1 MEKSTGH
8 YFIRPSTGPHEQ
20 AARKILSSNFLAP
33 LVAAFVVL
41 WARDHGSGTSDAQG
55 PEDEPER
62 ILRRRFAAGEID
74 EHEFVDCLT
83 TLRGA
88 AR

>member
-1 MEKSTGH
+1 MMWNDGWSHGGGSWMGLVLL
-8 YFIRPSTGPHEQ
+8 F
-20 AARKILSSNFLAP
+20 ALLAP
-33 LVAAFVVL
+33 LVAAFVVVR
-41 WARDHGSGTSDAQG
+41 ARDHGSGTPDAQG

-74 EHEFVDCLT
+74 EHEFVACLT

>member
-1 MEKSTGH
+1 MMWNDGW
-8 YFIRPSTGPHEQ
+8 PHGGGSWM
-20 AARKILSSNFLAP
+20 ALVLLFALLAP
-33 LVAAFVVL
+33 LVAAFVVV
-41 WARDHGSGTSDAQG
+41 WTRDHGSGTPDAQD

-74 EHEFVDCLT
+74 EHEFVDRLT

>member
-1 MEKSTGH
+1 MGLVLLL
-8 YFIRPSTGPHEQ
+8 
-20 AARKILSSNFLAP
+20 ALLAP

-62 ILRRRFAAGEID
+62 ILRRRFASGEID
-74 EHEFVDCLT
+74 EHEFVDRLT